1 MTMFRVQAF
10 VAGIAISFLGA
21 CGGGDPGDADGS
33 TTQAATSVKTSDLNS
48 YARSLVKEDGCD
60 PRIAKALAPF
70 ESEYGECTMNKLTD
84 ICGEENFDRG
94 VALIPAVREANPGL
108 NPWLWACSRN
118 NDVRTAMYATCKE
131 RYRQSDETC
140 DCAVDA
146 FLASESD
153 SELVEWFSIQHAFD
167 SRGAEGKYESWAGFG
182 PGSRITDLNKISGRY
197 SKQLEQ
203 CGFR

>member
-1 MTMFRVQAF
+1 MFRRHLFAAMITV
-10 VAGIAISFLGA
+10 SMLGG
-21 CGGGDPGDADGS
+21 CGGGDS
-33 TTQAATSVKTSDLNS
+33 TAAQEIGQESQSDVKVSDLNK

-60 PRIAKALAPF
+60 PRIAKAMAPF
-70 ESEYGECTMNKLTD
+70 ESDYGECTMNKLTD

-94 VALIPAVREANPGL
+94 VALIPAVREHNPGL

-118 NDVRTAMYATCKE
+118 NDVRTAMFATCKE

-140 DCAVDA
+140 NCAVDA

-167 SRGAEGKYESWAGFG
+167 ARGAEGKYQSWAGYG
-182 PGSRITDLNKISGRY
+182 AKSRLTDLSDISSRY
-197 SKQLEQ
+197 SKKLEG
-203 CGFR
+203 CGYR

>member
-1 MTMFRVQAF
+1 MLRTQALALGLM
-10 VAGIAISFLGA
+10 VALLGGCSDGA
-21 CGGGDPGDADGS
+21 PSDGS
-33 TTQAATSVKTSDLNS
+33 ATSAPASSGEVKKSELNGF
-48 YARSLVKEDGCD
+48 ARSLVKEDGCD
-60 PRIAKALAPF
+60 PRIAKAMAPF
-70 ESEYGECTMNKLTD
+70 ESDYGECTMNKLTD

-94 VALIPAVREANPGL
+94 VALIPAVREQQPGL

-118 NDVRTAMYATCKE
+118 NDVRTAMFATCKE

-167 SRGAEGKYESWAGFG
+167 TRGAEGKYQNWVGYGPES
-182 PGSRITDLNKISGRY
+182 RMTDLSDISGRY
-197 SKQLEQ
+197 SNKLEE